1 QGHSAIINKYF
12 RVMVGCLS
20 QVCNF
25 INEPH
30 GVEER
35 RKFIFFADRLA
46 FELPTLKTSQ
56 FFDNFLLG
64 SFTHCTSFQLNPEQL
79 KIATKPSLALDHFFC
94 LLPKTFHFF
103 HTAILKA
110 LSNLP

>member
-1 QGHSAIINKYF
+1 
-12 RVMVGCLS
+12 MVVFLS

-25 INEPH
+25 IIEPH

-79 KIATKPSLALDHFFC
+79 KIATKPSLSFRSLF
-94 LLPKTFHFF
+94 LPLAKD
-103 HTAILKA
+103 
-110 LSNLP
+110 LPFLPYCYPQSSF